1 MSKQPDMVELN
12 EKPSLVEITS
22 SYLHEHLPGMTVG
35 TIVITD
41 HQEEERTSLY
51 AIKTSAVTAFIGKGG
66 GLISNKSIRV
76 WSQ

>member
-1 MSKQPDMVELN
+1 MVELN

-66 GLISNKSIRV
+66 GAYFQQEHKSMESIILT
-76 WSQ
+76 